1 MGSHGTSFV
10 RRFLNT
16 ARVAVLARRERRIPW
31 WSAERVRRLQQR
43 RLRSIVRHAYDT
55 VSFYRRAM
63 DERGLRPEDFTDVS
77 DLARLPLVDD
87 LDVRKNLDD
96 LVSSAYRDRSLQA
109 VRTGGAYTRVRK
121 LIYWDDATFLSK
133 IAYAERDRAV
143 LTALA
148 GRNWGQVQLFLLP
161 DESVSLQLR
170 RFWDERLLVPRRL
183 AQRHYLA
190 SEEPF
195 EKAAQLLNDLRP
207 GVVFTYGSYT
217 DEFFR
222 YAADRGIEI
231 APPRVW
237 MYGGDMLSDYGRE
250 LAEKRFGCPVYS
262 TYQMVET
269 GKVGFQCERR
279 EGFHLNVDRCPVRV
293 IDEDGRTLPP
303 GQRGEIVV
311 SNLVNRATVLLN
323 YRTGDLGTL
332 SDEPC
337 PCGRSLPILER
348 LEGKINDVIRTPDG
362 RCLVTGAIE
371 LLFHDELEDTLQG
384 QMTQRADGG
393 VVWRIVPLTSIDRDA
408 LRRRLTDKTTGM
420 LGPDVPV
427 AVEFVDKIPHTRTGK
442 FRRVVSYAASP

>member
-1 MGSHGTSFV
+1 MGSNGTSVV
-10 RRFLNT
+10 RRVLNT
-16 ARVAVLARRERRIPW
+16 ARIASLARRERRIPW
-31 WSAERVRRLQQR
+31 WSAERVRRFQQR
-43 RLRSIVRHAYDT
+43 RLRSMARHAYDT
-55 VSFYRRAM
+55 TAFYRRAM

-87 LDVRKNLDD
+87 MDVRKNLDD
-96 LVSSAYRDRSLQA
+96 LISSAYKDGPLQA

-121 LIYWDDATFLSK
+121 TIYWDDATFLSK
-133 IAYAERDRAV
+133 IAFSERDRAV
-143 LTALA
+143 LTELA
-148 GRNWGQVQLFLLP
+148 GRDWGQVQLYILP

-183 AQRHYLA
+183 AERHYLV

-195 EKAAQLLNDLRP
+195 EKAAELINDLRP

-222 YAADRGIEI
+222 YAADRDIEI

-237 MYGGDMLSDYGRE
+237 MYGGDMLSDHGRD
-250 LAEKRFGCPVYS
+250 LAEARFGIPIYT

-269 GKVGFQCERR
+269 GKIGFQCERR

-293 IDEDGRTLPP
+293 IDEQGRTLPA

-332 SDEPC
+332 SDTPC

-348 LEGKINDVIRTPDG
+348 LEGKINDVIHLPDG
-362 RCLVTGAIE
+362 GRLIAGSVE
-371 LLFHDELEDTLQG
+371 LLFKHELADTLQG
-384 QMTQRADGG
+384 QLTQRADGC
-393 VVWRIVPLTSIDRDA
+393 VLWRIVPLTSTDCEA
-408 LRRRLTDKTTGM
+408 LQRRLLEKTGGV

-427 AVEFVDKIPHTRTGK
+427 SVEFVDDIPHTRTGK
-442 FRRVVSYAASP
+442 FHRIVSYAASP

>member
-1 MGSHGTSFV
+1 MGSNGTSFV

-16 ARVAVLARRERRIPW
+16 ARIAALARRERRIPW
-31 WSAERVRRLQQR
+31 WPAERVRRLQQR

-55 VSFYRRAM
+55 TAFYRRAM
-63 DERGLRPEDFTDVS
+63 DERGLCPADFTDVS

-87 LDVRKNLDD
+87 MDVRKNLDD
-96 LVSSAYRDRSLQA
+96 LMSTAFKDGPLQA
-109 VRTGGAYTRVRK
+109 VQTGGAYTRVRK
-121 LIYWDDATFLSK
+121 TIYWDDATFLAK
-133 IAYAERDRAV
+133 IAFAERDRAV
-143 LTALA
+143 LAELA
-148 GRNWGQVQLFLLP
+148 GRNWGQVQLYLLP

-195 EKAAQLLNDLRP
+195 EKAAQLINDLKP
-207 GVVFTYGSYT
+207 SVVFTYGSYT

-222 YAADRGIEI
+222 YAADRDIKI
-231 APPRVW
+231 VPPRVW
-237 MYGGDMLSDYGRE
+237 MYGGDMLSDHGRE
-250 LAEKRFGCPVYS
+250 LAESRFGVPIYT

-269 GKVGFQCERR
+269 GKIGFQCERR

-293 IDEDGRTLPP
+293 IDEQGRTLPA

-311 SNLVNRATVLLN
+311 SNFVNRATVLLN

-332 SDEPC
+332 SDKPC

-348 LEGKINDVIRTPDG
+348 LEGKINDRIHLPDG
-362 RCLVTGAIE
+362 RCLVAGSVE
-371 LLFHDELEDTLQG
+371 LLFKHELEDTLQG
-384 QMTQRADGG
+384 QLTQLVDGC
-393 VVWRIVPLTSIDRDA
+393 VLWRIVPLTSTDCEA
-408 LRRRLTDKTTGM
+408 LRRRLADKTTGM

-427 AVEFVDKIPHTRTGK
+427 AVEFVDDIPHTRTGK